1 MTSLQ
6 PHLHSSLSI
15 VTCLGR
21 WRLMAGRLSPFLP
34 ASDPRLPDARQGRVL
49 SLHHLEGK
57 FFTYMN
63 TQLSRY
69 NDLAAHPLY
78 LAIQFRA
85 NGSHT
90 KRAPDLWE
98 SARFTSIFLAS
109 GFFCSQAESSLC
121 RACRRIPTPNAS
133 PVTDHLKIRIC
144 RVPFKYIL
152 ITQARTIQNPLDGNH
167 NPDNKRKTVYGSNT
181 HTSG

>member
-1 MTSLQ
+1 MASTRT
-6 PHLHSSLSI
+6 PPMFKSI
-15 VTCLGR
+15 RPETTVHH
-21 WRLMAGRLSPFLP
+21 GRLSSSPLLFSACVPAASEYTSAGCRARRDTSSRALVSLAKNDGSYIFL
-34 ASDPRLPDARQGRVL
+34 G
-49 SLHHLEGK
+49 
-57 FFTYMN
+57 
-63 TQLSRY
+63 
-69 NDLAAHPLY
+69 
-78 LAIQFRA
+78 
-85 NGSHT
+85 
-90 KRAPDLWE
+90 APDLWE